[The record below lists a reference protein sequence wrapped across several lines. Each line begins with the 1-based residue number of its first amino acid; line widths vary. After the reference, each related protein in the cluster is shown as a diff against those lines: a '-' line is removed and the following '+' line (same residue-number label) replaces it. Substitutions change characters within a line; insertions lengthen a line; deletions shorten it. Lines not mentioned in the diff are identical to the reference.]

1 MENKN
6 FKMPTSLGEKRNGPS
21 VKVRI
26 PHVKLERES
35 SLPRIEIDR
44 PSTPISRCSTPIR
57 STTPITM
64 PSKISPDNVR
74 FASKQEEV
82 FSNIPPNTKKLRMR
96 SFLWVKP
103 VEQGSVTASLFAQL
117 IPLLAVNIAAFSSGL
132 SLGYSA
138 ILLPQIRPDY
148 QPIEDLVHHVYNFT
162 TTKYRPFTAD
172 SEQGS
177 WIASIFGIGA
187 VLGGIFSAVI
197 GRRYG
202 RRISILMLSIVDL
215 IGWIMI
221 AASQNLAMMLIGRF
235 ISGFVA
241 AGYSPCIS
249 IYVAEI
255 TQAKNRGWMLGLTV
269 PIMSIGTLVM
279 YSLGSYLPWH
289 LAAATCTPVP
299 VFLAIFVFMQYES
312 PYWYFQQGNDKKA
325 YTALEKFRGKDDN
338 CTAESFQIQ
347 EHLKNRLEEI
357 SLVQGLKSIFLET
370 KYFRPFLVLNTLFL
384 LMLAS
389 GKFAI
394 EFYAIEILT
403 KFGGSMDKHLAAVFV
418 AIIQLV
424 GALLFLIL
432 IKKLSRK
439 VLIVSSAF
447 IMGTS
452 LVVLGF
458 CMYSRVKAGVMGDM
472 SSLDWLPLACV
483 IVYMVAAPLGL
494 CSIPFMYIAEL
505 YPAEMR
511 SLLGGLTI
519 ALSNLELFLVVKTF
533 PMLESVIGDHGVFW
547 VYAGACFLAIVFTL
561 SYIPETKDKSL
572 LQVESK
578 FERQRKTLRAS
589 PWVSPIPSPSASSV
603 RKLQF
608 QTSMF
613 TQ

>member
-6 FKMPTSLGEKRNGPS
+6 FKMPAVKIGEKRDAPPL
-21 VKVRI
+21 KIRI
-26 PHVKLERES
+26 PTVKLERES
-35 SLPRIEIDR
+35 SLPRIEIDHPRTPTITR
-44 PSTPISRCSTPIR
+44 PRTATPTFSI
-57 STTPITM
+57 
-64 PSKISPDNVR
+64 PSKSNPENVH
-74 FASKQEEV
+74 FTTKEEEV
-82 FSNIPPNTKKLRMR
+82 FASIPPKTKKLRMK

-103 VEQGSVTASLFAQL
+103 IATNSSTASLFGQL
-117 IPLLAVNIAAFSSGL
+117 IPLLIVNIAAFSSGL

-138 ILLPQIRPDY
+138 ILLPQIRPEF
-148 QPIEDLVHHVYNFT
+148 QPLEDLAHHVYNFSMT
-162 TTKYRPFTAD
+162 SYQPFTAD
-172 SEQGS
+172 KEQGS

-187 VLGGIFSAVI
+187 VFGGLFSALI
-197 GRRYG
+197 GKKYG
-202 RRISILMLSIVDL
+202 RLICILLLAVVDL
-215 IGWIMI
+215 VGWVFI
-221 AASQNLAMMLIGRF
+221 AAAQNLAMMLVGRF

-241 AGYSPCIS
+241 AGYSPCIQ

-279 YSLGSYLPWH
+279 YSLGSYIPWH
-289 LAAATCTPVP
+289 FAAAACTPVP
-299 VFLAIFVFMQYES
+299 LILGALVFFLDES

-325 YTALEKFRGKDDN
+325 YSTLEKLRGKDEN
-338 CTAESFQIQ
+338 CVAESFQIQ
-347 EHLKNRLEEI
+347 EHLKSNIEEV
-357 SLVQGLKSIFLET
+357 SFLQGIKSIFTET
-370 KYFRPFLVLNTLFL
+370 RYFRPFIVLNTLFL

-394 EFYAIEILT
+394 EFYTIEILT
-403 KFGGSMDKHLAAVFV
+403 KVGGSMDSHLAAVLV

-424 GALLFLIL
+424 GSLLFLIL

-439 VLIVSSAF
+439 LLIITSSF

-452 LVVLGF
+452 LVVLGV
-458 CMYSRVKAGVMGDM
+458 CVYSQTSESMM
-472 SSLDWLPLACV
+472 SEMRSLEWLPLACV

-494 CSIPFMYIAEL
+494 CSIPFMYIGEL
-505 YPAEMR
+505 YPVEMR

-519 ALSNLELFLVVKTF
+519 ALSNMELFVVVKTF
-533 PMLESVIGDHGVFW
+533 PKLETLIGDHTVFW
-547 VYAGACFLAIVFTL
+547 IYAGACFLAIVFTL

-572 LQVESK
+572 LQVEGK
-578 FERQRKTLRAS
+578 FERHRKTLRAS

>member
-6 FKMPTSLGEKRNGPS
+6 FKLPSKLSDKRDGPVLK
-21 VKVRI
+21 VKI

-44 PSTPISRCSTPIR
+44 PSTPVTPINR
-57 STTPITM
+57 MATPPLYTI
-64 PSKISPDNVR
+64 PSRTNPDNVK
-74 FASKQEEV
+74 FASKEDEV
-82 FSNIPPNTKKLRMR
+82 YSHIPPKTKKLRMR
-96 SFLWVKP
+96 SFLWVRP
-103 VEQGSVTASLFAQL
+103 VQQSSVTASLFAQL
-117 IPLLAVNIAAFSSGL
+117 LPLLAINIAAFSSGL

-138 ILLPQIRPDY
+138 ILLPQIRPDF
-148 QPIEDLVHHVYNFT
+148 QPLEDLAHHIYNLT
-162 TTKYRPFTAD
+162 STKYRPFTAD
-172 SEQGS
+172 TEQGS

-187 VLGGIFSAVI
+187 VFGGIFSAVI
-197 GRRYG
+197 GKKYG
-202 RRISILMLSIVDL
+202 RRVCIMILSVVDL
-215 IGWIMI
+215 IGWIFI

-241 AGYSPCIS
+241 AGYSPCIQ

-279 YSLGSYLPWH
+279 YTLGSNLPWH

-299 VFLAIFVFMQYES
+299 VFLGIFVFWLEES
-312 PYWYFQQGNDKKA
+312 PYWYFQRGDDKRGYA
-325 YTALEKFRGKDDN
+325 ALEKYRGKDEN
-338 CTAESFQIQ
+338 CISESFQIQ
-347 EHLKNRLEEI
+347 EHLKTRLEEV
-357 SLVQGLKSIFLET
+357 SFMQGLKSIFTET

-384 LMLAS
+384 LMLFS

-394 EFYAIEILT
+394 EFYAIDILI
-403 KFGGSMDKHLAAVFV
+403 KVGGSMDKHLAAVLV

-424 GALLFLIL
+424 GALLFLVL

-439 VLIVSSAF
+439 LLIVTSAF
-447 IMGTS
+447 VMGTA

-458 CMYSRVKAGVMGDM
+458 CVYSQVNKEMADM
-472 SSLDWLPLACV
+472 AELDWLPLTCV
-483 IVYMVAAPLGL
+483 IIYMVAAPLGL

-519 ALSNLELFLVVKTF
+519 ALSNIELFVVVKTF
-533 PMLESVIGDHGVFW
+533 PMLESLIGDHGVFW
-547 VYAGACFLAIVFTL
+547 IYAGACFLSIVFTL

-572 LQVESK
+572 LQVEGK
-578 FERQRKTLRAS
+578 FERHRKTQRAS
-589 PWVSPIPSPSASSV
+589 PWITPISSPSVSSI